1 MTGSGNFF
9 GVKFDFL
16 VGRCVKKCKK
26 VILLGRKS
34 TICVSMLQLLGEYD
48 CRVDSKGRMRLP
60 TALLDQLQQL
70 GADEFV
76 INRGFEKYLTL
87 YPKSIWEGITRDINR
102 LNVYDKQ
109 HREFL
114 RYFFRGAQPVV
125 LDSAG
130 RILVNK
136 RLLDYAGIAKD
147 VILSAVNDRIEIW
160 DKAEYERQLEQEP
173 EDFSDIAQA
182 VMGNRPLGQVTD
194 DTEP

>member
-1 MTGSGNFF
+1 M
-9 GVKFDFL
+9 
-16 VGRCVKKCKK
+16 
-26 VILLGRKS
+26 
-34 TICVSMLQLLGEYD
+34 ICVFMLQLLGEYD